1 MVDSDNTTTLPY
13 VTRRKMLSG
22 TAIAMGAWGSGAF
35 AFDMV
40 TGEASSD
47 PVLTLW
53 RQWQDAHH
61 LTERLCRRQQALER
75 QLIRTVG
82 FPLSLIRLSDG
93 EPVAVYSR
101 EAIHDVLRLA
111 PEEAGACAEA
121 EVEFEA
127 HKLRWDRADRDIG
140 YSATMQAERD
150 SADRA
155 SDLLDAMAAMPATS
169 LAGVAA
175 KLDAVLREGNIWEDG
190 SEFPWPHI
198 RSVLDD
204 LARIAR
210 HGANGVAP

>member
-22 TAIAMGAWGSGAF
+22 TAIAMGALGSGAF
-35 AFDMV
+35 AFDTVMR
-40 TGEASSD
+40 EASSD

-53 RQWQDAHH
+53 RQWQDAHR
-61 LTERLCRRQQALER
+61 LAERLCRRQQGLER

-82 FPLSLIRLSDG
+82 FPFSVIRLSDG
-93 EPVAVYSR
+93 EPVAAYSR

-111 PEEAGACAEA
+111 PEEAAACAEA
-121 EVEFEA
+121 EAEFAA

-140 YSATMQAERD
+140 YTATVQAERE

-155 SDLLDAMAAMPATS
+155 SDLLGAMAALPATS

-175 KLDAVLREGNIWEDG
+175 KLEAVLREGNISEDG

-198 RSVLDD
+198 RSALDD

-210 HGANGVAP
+210 QGANGVPP

>member
-1 MVDSDNTTTLPY
+1 MVDSDNTTTLSY

-35 AFDMV
+35 AFDMAA
-40 TGEASSD
+40 GETPSD

-61 LTERLCRRQQALER
+61 LTERLCRRQQGLER

-82 FPLSLIRLSDG
+82 FPFSVIRLSEG
-93 EPVAVYSR
+93 EPVAAYSR
-101 EAIHDVLRLA
+101 EAIRDVLRVA
-111 PEEAGACAEA
+111 PDEASACAAAEA
-121 EVEFEA
+121 EFEA
-127 HKLRWDRADRDIG
+127 HKLRWDRVDCDIG
-140 YSATMQAERD
+140 YSSTVQAERD

-155 SDLLDAMAAMPATS
+155 SDLLDAMATMHATS

-198 RSVLDD
+198 RSALED

-210 HGANGVAP
+210 QGANGVPP